1 MFMLEKRKNYQRPQ
15 QSFNEKLRQLV
26 RSQETQKRKAMHSLN
41 LSRT

>member
-15 QSFNEKLRQLV
+15 QSFNEKLQLV
-26 RSQETQKRKAMHSLN
+26 RSQETQKRKEMHSLN